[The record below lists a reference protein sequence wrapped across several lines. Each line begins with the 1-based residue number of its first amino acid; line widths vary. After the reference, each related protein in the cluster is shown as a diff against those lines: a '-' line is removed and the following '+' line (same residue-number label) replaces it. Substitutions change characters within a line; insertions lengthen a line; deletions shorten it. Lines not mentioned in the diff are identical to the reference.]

1 MPLQIGLLGKQ
12 LFLVVFTL
20 LPIINPL
27 GLTPIYLGMTAGW
40 SEDARASL
48 ARRIGIYTFFLLL
61 SATFLGSLVL
71 AFFGLSLDAVRIG
84 GGLLVAA
91 SGWRLLNSD
100 PDVHVEALVD
110 PSDDLISSRA
120 FYPLTFPLTCGPGS
134 ISVALTL
141 GAGLFSEGIQIDAR
155 SFATLAGLL
164 IVSAL
169 VYLCYRS
176 APRLGGLIGRTGSIV
191 MLRLSAFILL
201 CLGVQILLD
210 AGFKILKAHV

>member
-1 MPLQIGLLGKQ
+1 MPPEIGSLGKQ
-12 LFLVVFTL
+12 LFLVIFTL

-40 SEDARASL
+40 PQEARSSV

-61 SATFLGSLVL
+61 AATFLGSLIL

-100 PDVHVEALVD
+100 PESANEPHAE
-110 PSDDLISSRA
+110 PTEELISSRA

-141 GAGLFSEGIQIDAR
+141 GAGLFSDGIQLDIR
-155 SFATLAGLL
+155 SLATLAGLL
-164 IVSAL
+164 VVSSL

-176 APRLGGLIGRTGSIV
+176 APRLGGLIGSTGSIV

-201 CLGVQILLD
+201 CLGIQILLD
-210 AGFKILKAHV
+210 AGFKILRVR

>member
-1 MPLQIGLLGKQ
+1 MPFEIGSLGKQ

-40 SEDARASL
+40 PENARSSV

-61 SATFLGSLVL
+61 SATFLGSLIL

-91 SGWRLLNSD
+91 SGWRLLNSE
-100 PDVHVEALVD
+100 PESQNEATTN
-110 PSDDLISSRA
+110 PTEELISSRA

-141 GAGLFSEGIQIDAR
+141 GAGLFSEGLAFDNR
-155 SFATLAGLL
+155 SVATLAGLS
-164 IVSAL
+164 IVSVL
-169 VYLCYRS
+169 VYLCYQS
-176 APRLGGLIGRTGSIV
+176 APRLGGLIGRTGGIV

-210 AGFKILKAHV
+210 ASFKVMKPR

>member
-1 MPLQIGLLGKQ
+1 M
-12 LFLVVFTL
+12 
-20 LPIINPL
+20 
-27 GLTPIYLGMTAGW
+27 
-40 SEDARASL
+40 
-48 ARRIGIYTFFLLL
+48 
-61 SATFLGSLVL
+61 

-100 PDVHVEALVD
+100 PDSHVEAPVD

-141 GAGLFSEGIQIDAR
+141 GAGIFSEGMQIDER

-191 MLRLSAFILL
+191 MLRRDAPQAPIPVPEWKRAAAYAVARNAAQRPRPTLAYSKRKMVLTKGSTLNCKLVARLIDACSAGHLAIP
-201 CLGVQILLD
+201 
-210 AGFKILKAHV
+210 AAP

>member
-1 MPLQIGLLGKQ
+1 MPFEIGSLGKQ

-40 SEDARASL
+40 PEDARTGV
-48 ARRIGIYTFFLLL
+48 ARRIGIYTFFLLV
-61 SATFLGSLVL
+61 SATFLGSLIL

-84 GGLLVAA
+84 GGLLVSA
-91 SGWRLLNSD
+91 SGWRLLNSE
-100 PDVHVEALVD
+100 PEPHTETPVE
-110 PSDDLISSRA
+110 PSDELISSRA

-141 GAGLFSEGIQIDAR
+141 GAGLFSERVQIDER
-155 SFATLAGLL
+155 SFATLLGLSV
-164 IVSAL
+164 VSAL

-201 CLGVQILLD
+201 CLGVQIILD
-210 AGFKILKAHV
+210 AGFKILRAH

>member
-1 MPLQIGLLGKQ
+1 MPLEIGSLGKQ
-12 LFLVVFTL
+12 LFLVMFTL

-27 GLTPIYLGMTAGW
+27 GLTPIYLGMTEGW
-40 SEDARASL
+40 PQSARLSV
-48 ARRIGIYTFFLLL
+48 ARRIGLYSFILLL
-61 SATFLGSLVL
+61 SASFLGSLIL

-100 PDVHVEALVD
+100 PEAKAENIGE
-110 PSDDLISSRA
+110 PTEELISSKA

-141 GAGLFSEGIQIDAR
+141 GAGLFSEGVQIDER
-155 SFATLAGLL
+155 SLATLAGLFV
-164 IVSAL
+164 VSYL

-176 APRLGGLIGRTGSIV
+176 APHLSKVIGRTGNIV
-191 MLRLSAFILL
+191 MLRMGAFILL

-210 AGFKILKAHV
+210 AGSKVLKLR

>member
-1 MPLQIGLLGKQ
+1 MPFEIGSLGKQ

-40 SEDARASL
+40 PEQARSSV

-61 SATFLGSLVL
+61 SATFLGSLIL

-91 SGWRLLNSD
+91 SGWRLLNSE
-100 PDVHVEALVD
+100 PDSQNEATTN
-110 PSDDLISSRA
+110 PTEELISSRA

-141 GAGLFSEGIQIDAR
+141 GAGLFSEGLAFDNR
-155 SFATLAGLL
+155 SVATLAGLS
-164 IVSAL
+164 IVSVL
-169 VYLCYRS
+169 VYLCYQS
-176 APRLGGLIGRTGSIV
+176 APRLGGLIGRTGGIV

-210 AGFKILKAHV
+210 ASFKVMKPR